1 MPASTTAHHATWLCP
16 DRAARERA
24 LDMDAR
30 LRRPRAV
37 AFALLAVALV
47 PAAPFLGWRPL
58 ALLACAILG
67 YVLVGRC
74 VSRARTPEY
83 ALAASWAFA
92 QGVIATAIALT
103 GGVESYG
110 LAWLLVPLVS
120 LPSRFG
126 ARGVGAGVAFTS
138 ALVIAIA
145 LGVQSSEPL
154 PEAFAS
160 VSMIVTSLA
169 VAVVSSALMRSDVD
183 HRTEAVIDGL
193 TGMLNRRA
201 LEQRLQEL
209 VAQAEI
215 SRQPVSV
222 ISADVDHF
230 KRINDTLGHATG
242 DAVLVEVAYRLRK
255 QLRAFDL
262 AYRIGGEEFLVVLP
276 GATVDTATVL
286 ADGLRRA
293 VAADTVAGVAVT
305 MSFGVAAT
313 AGGPFDAAAVLADAD
328 AALYAA
334 KAAGRDRVVA

>member
-1 MPASTTAHHATWLCP
+1 
-16 DRAARERA
+16 
-24 LDMDAR
+24 MDFR
-30 LRRPRAV
+30 LRRPRAA
-37 AFALLAVALV
+37 AFGLLGLALV

-74 VSRARTPEY
+74 VSRVRTPEY
-83 ALAASWAFA
+83 ALAASWAFS

-110 LAWLLVPLVS
+110 LGWLLVPLVG
-120 LPSRFG
+120 LPARFG
-126 ARGVGAGVAFTS
+126 ARGVAAGVAFTS

-145 LGVQSSEPL
+145 LGVESSEPL
-154 PEAFAS
+154 PEGFAS
-160 VSMIVTSLA
+160 SSIIVTFLA

-215 SRQPVSV
+215 SRQPVAV
-222 ISADVDHF
+222 IAADVDHF

-313 AGGPFDAAAVLADAD
+313 PGGPFDAAAVLADAD